1 MSADLRCAQE
11 LSQRQVSRMI
21 TAIERGGPRAA
32 EIMSSIGKET
42 GHAFTVGITGPP
54 GAGKSTL
61 VSQLTNLLRNN
72 GLTVGIIAVDPSS
85 PFTGGALLGDR
96 VRMQKHYLDE
106 GVFIRSI
113 ATRGQSGGIPR
124 IVKSVVRLLEAVGK
138 DVVIVETVGVGQTE
152 LGIMNAVDS
161 VVVTLMPESG
171 DTVQTLKAG
180 IMEIADVYVVN
191 KSDLKGAH
199 KMSADITAMLNLSS
213 TMHYNTPPVVLT
225 QADAGMG
232 IEDLWQTLK
241 AHHSELSDRGLLKTR
256 RAQRRRSEFLDI
268 LIEELKTRLD
278 EHILHSPDLNII
290 IDSVS
295 NGESEPY
302 SEAMAVLEGI
312 VFSLD
317 IQDVRNNS

>member
-1 MSADLRCAQE
+1 MSADLGCGQE

-21 TAIERGGPRAA
+21 TVIERGGPQAA

-54 GAGKSTL
+54 GAGKSTV
-61 VSQLTNLLRNN
+61 VSQLTNLLRHN

-85 PFTGGALLGDR
+85 PFSGGALLGDR

-171 DTVQTLKAG
+171 DSVQTLKAG

-191 KSDLKGAH
+191 KSDLKGAD
-199 KMSADITAMLNLSS
+199 KMSADITSMLNLSS
-213 TMHYNTPPVVLT
+213 TMDRNRPAVVLT
-225 QADAGMG
+225 QANAGKG

-241 AHHSELSDRGLLKTR
+241 DHHSELSDSGLLETR
-256 RAQRRRSEFLDI
+256 RAHRLRSEFLDI
-268 LIEELKTRLD
+268 LIEELKKRLD
-278 EHILHSPDLNII
+278 EHVLHNPDLNLII
-290 IDSVS
+290 ESVG

-302 SEAMAVLEGI
+302 SEAMAVLEG
-312 VFSLD
+312 VFLSLD
-317 IQDVRNNS
+317 MQNIRE

>member
-1 MSADLRCAQE
+1 MSADLKCGQE

-21 TAIERGGPRAA
+21 TVIERGGPQAA

-54 GAGKSTL
+54 GAGKSTV
-61 VSQLTNLLRNN
+61 VSQFTNLLRHNC
-72 GLTVGIIAVDPSS
+72 LTVGIIAVDPSS
-85 PFTGGALLGDR
+85 PFSGGALLGDR

-171 DTVQTLKAG
+171 DSVQTLKAG

-191 KSDLKGAH
+191 KSDLKGAD
-199 KMSADITAMLNLSS
+199 KMSADITSMLNLSS
-213 TMHYNTPPVVLT
+213 TMDRNKPAVVLT
-225 QADAGMG
+225 QANAGKG

-241 AHHSELSDRGLLKTR
+241 DHHSELSDSGLLETR
-256 RAQRRRSEFLDI
+256 RAHRLRSEFLDI
-268 LIEELKTRLD
+268 LIEELKKRLD
-278 EHILHSPDLNII
+278 EHVLHNPDLNLII
-290 IDSVS
+290 ESVG

-302 SEAMAVLEGI
+302 SEAMAVLEG
-312 VFSLD
+312 VFLSLNMQN
-317 IQDVRNNS
+317 IRE

>member
-1 MSADLRCAQE
+1 MSADLGCGQE

-21 TAIERGGPRAA
+21 TVIERGGPQAA
-32 EIMSSIGKET
+32 EIMSSIGEEM
-42 GHAFTVGITGPP
+42 GRAFTIGITGPP
-54 GAGKSTL
+54 GAGKSTV

-85 PFTGGALLGDR
+85 PFSGGALLGDR
-96 VRMQKHYLDE
+96 VRMQKHYLDK

-152 LGIMNAVDS
+152 LGIMNSVDS

-171 DTVQTLKAG
+171 DTVQTMKAG

-191 KSDLKGAH
+191 KSDLKGAD
-199 KMSADITAMLNLSS
+199 KMSADITSMLNLSS
-213 TMHYNTPPVVLT
+213 TMDRNRPAVVLT
-225 QADAGMG
+225 QANAGKG

-241 AHHSELSDRGLLKTR
+241 DHHSELSDSGLLETR
-256 RAQRRRSEFLDI
+256 RAHRLRSEFLDI
-268 LIEELKTRLD
+268 LIEELKKRLD
-278 EHILHSPDLNII
+278 EHVLHNPDLNLII
-290 IDSVS
+290 ESVG

-302 SEAMAVLEGI
+302 SEAMAVLEG
-312 VFSLD
+312 VFLSLD
-317 IQDVRNNS
+317 MQNIRE

>member
-1 MSADLRCAQE
+1 MSADLGCGQE

-21 TAIERGGPRAA
+21 TVIERGGPQAA

-54 GAGKSTL
+54 GAGKSTV

-85 PFTGGALLGDR
+85 PFSGGALLGDR

-171 DTVQTLKAG
+171 DSVQTLKAG

-191 KSDLKGAH
+191 KSDLKGAD
-199 KMSADITAMLNLSS
+199 KMSADITSMLNLSS
-213 TMHYNTPPVVLT
+213 TMDRNRPAVVLT
-225 QADAGMG
+225 QANAGKG

-241 AHHSELSDRGLLKTR
+241 DHHSELSDSGLLETR
-256 RAQRRRSEFLDI
+256 RAHRLRSEFLDI
-268 LIEELKTRLD
+268 LIEELKKRLD
-278 EHILHSPDLNII
+278 EHVLHNPDLNLII
-290 IDSVS
+290 ESVG

-302 SEAMAVLEGI
+302 SEAMAVLEG
-312 VFSLD
+312 VFLSLD
-317 IQDVRNNS
+317 MQNIRE